1 MILLISH
8 LFLFEKLILKEDQ
21 NKPEY
26 FIKTQKKL
34 EYFRETK
41 NKLENSISNELYD
54 VSLFYN
60 ISSFSQILI
69 FLD

>member
-1 MILLISH
+1 MSQI
-8 LFLFEKLILKEDQ
+8 FLFEKLIFNEDQ

-26 FIKTQKKL
+26 FLKTQKKL

-60 ISSFSQILI
+60 I
-69 FLD
+69 